1 MAKGKADEAK
11 IIADADLSCEMTLL
25 AHRGD
30 VHAQDWVMNQ
40 FCAAFIQ
47 RAKAGE
53 GKAGKWL
60 LKQFCAAVKS
70 NRRKDRDGKLVPHN
84 KPSGIHTQ
92 FPEELLD
99 YLSDA
104 FAAIL
109 DGVAPEKALG
119 IVNQSGRPEV
129 EFKLDRDV
137 TICDEILTLKKSGKY
152 TTIEQCKARAARTL
166 KFGRPTIDAG
176 WKNTLAKTL
185 ATEYPGANR

>member
-1 MAKGKADEAK
+1 MAKGKADAAK
-11 IIADADLSCEMTLL
+11 IIAAADLSCEMTLL

-30 VHAQDWVMNQ
+30 AHAQDWVMNR
-40 FCAAFIQ
+40 FCAAYIQ

-70 NRRKDRDGKLVPHN
+70 NRRKARDGKLVPHN

-104 FAAIL
+104 FAKIL
-109 DGVAPEKALG
+109 DGVAPDRALG

-137 TICDEILTLKKSGKY
+137 TICEEILKLKKSGKY
-152 TTIEQCKARAARTL
+152 TTIEHCKAMAARTL
-166 KFGRPTIDAG
+166 KLGRATIDAG
-176 WKNTLAKTL
+176 WKNRLAK
-185 ATEYPGANR
+185 AIAIEHPGANR